1 MTTEITD
8 DYSAMLQHTI
18 KRAHDQKSSHERVLL
33 KILTGIYI
41 LEA

>member
-1 MTTEITD
+1 MATEITD
-8 DYSAMLQHTI
+8 DYSAMLQHAI